1 MKSLFSNAKIDNFL
15 VKPIDINHLS
25 IEEILK
31 TNEKLGNLSTP
42 LYRKLYNKL
51 NQSQHHMDKGRIGQA
66 TKHLKDLLMNLER
79 NKEKMAFRI
88 YEQLKYDVNYLI
100 EYLQNK

>member
-1 MKSLFSNAKIDNFL
+1 
-15 VKPIDINHLS
+15 
-25 IEEILK
+25 
-31 TNEKLGNLSTP
+31 
-42 LYRKLYNKL
+42 
-51 NQSQHHMDKGRIGQA
+51 
-66 TKHLKDLLMNLER
+66 MNLER